1 MPDWLRY
8 VREHLSLPDCPAER
22 QAEIV
27 EELADQLEDAYQEAL
42 RSGLNEA
49 DAQAAANQHVSDWTA
64 LANDLR
70 GTGLRQSRRSHTS
83 RTREPAASKVKKTPH
98 FNGNDP
104 RVHEVQKRTIV
115 ARAAAMLSNVRQD
128 LRYALRMLAKN
139 PAFGCMAI
147 LTLAIGIGANTA
159 IFSFV
164 NSVLLRPL
172 PYPNADR
179 LAIILSGQGDAS
191 RAPVSTFEL
200 FHIREQGREF
210 DQVAG
215 IWVTN
220 GMLPGEGDAE
230 QVKRGVVT
238 ANFLPLLCAK
248 PALGRFFSSED
259 EDGKQSRAI
268 IISHGVWVR
277 RFGSDPR
284 IVGRSVRVGQ
294 GSAVVIGVLP
304 ANFRLIFPNDA
315 SVPSNVD
322 FFDTL
327 PVDASDPEGPS
338 FLHLIGRL
346 RSGSNL
352 ARAQAEAPAIG
363 ARIRS
368 LNSEIALANFRL
380 YVFSLQADDVREVRT
395 TLLLLFGGVAF
406 VLLIACANVANLVMA
421 RAMHRVRET
430 TIRAALGAS
439 RGRLMRQLLTE
450 SLLLSCLGAVLAV
463 GVGWATV
470 RAILRA
476 RPPSLA
482 NFGDVHL
489 DLPVFAFT
497 FAVAICTSAVF
508 GLAPA
513 ISLRRLDLTRGLKE
527 ARGPAAWRRLHW
539 TSFLVSGEVAL
550 TFALLLGTGLLMRT
564 FVNILRADP
573 GFRAEN
579 VSTFRISAPDVQT
592 LQQLQKNFSALPGV
606 DSVSAVSHLPLDDT
620 GNWYDYYW
628 KQGASAEQQ
637 NTVMADHRSILPGY
651 FRAIGATLVSGRD
664 LTESDDAAHRHV
676 AIVDDVLA
684 RELWPDGNAI
694 GSKLNISDSPAGP
707 YQFQRDWAVIVGVV
721 RHVQCHSLTAVIRP
735 QIYVPYQLAPR
746 PSMSIVIRTSVAMP
760 GLAVTAREQVRLVNK
775 TLAITHLEP
784 LSAVVVRAQAES
796 RFASLLA
803 SLLSA
808 IGLLLAC
815 VGIYGVLSYS
825 VAQRTNEIGLRMAIG
840 ASRLH
845 VMNMVLTD
853 GFAQVLAGL
862 ACGFALSLI
871 VTRLLSRLLYGVKP
885 GDPANYA
892 LILFIVVVVS
902 ALAALLPARRAMKVD
917 PLTALRFE

>member
-8 VREHLSLPDCPAER
+8 VREHLSLPDCAAER
-22 QAEIV
+22 QAQIV

-42 RSGLNEA
+42 RSGLPEA
-49 DAQAAANQHVSDWTA
+49 DARAVAHQHISDWAA
-64 LANDLR
+64 LADDLR
-70 GTGLRQSRRSHTS
+70 VAGRRQIWRSHTPRS
-83 RTREPAASKVKKTPH
+83 AAHAALKAKKPLLSSGITL
-98 FNGNDP
+98 
-104 RVHEVQKRTIV
+104 RAQETQKGAIV

-128 LRYALRMLAKN
+128 LRFALRMLARN
-139 PAFGCMAI
+139 PGFGAMAI

-179 LAIILSGQGDAS
+179 LAIILSGQGDAN

-200 FHIREQGREF
+200 FHIREQTRAF

-220 GMLPGEGDAE
+220 GALPGEGDAE

-238 ANFLPLLCAK
+238 SNFLPLLCVK

-259 EDGKQSRAI
+259 EDRKDSRAI

-277 RFGSDPR
+277 RFGSDAK

-304 ANFRLIFPNDA
+304 ADFRLIFPNDA
-315 SVPSNVD
+315 SVPANVD
-322 FFDTL
+322 FFDTT
-327 PVDASDPEGPS
+327 PVDAADPEGPA

-346 RSGSNL
+346 ASESNL
-352 ARAQAEAPAIG
+352 ARAQAEAPAI
-363 ARIRS
+363 AAQIRA
-368 LNSEIALANFRL
+368 LNSEIALSNFRL
-380 YVFSLQADDVREVRT
+380 DVFSLHADDVREVRT

-406 VLLIACANVANLVMA
+406 VLLIACANVANLLMA
-421 RAMHRVRET
+421 RGMHRARET
-430 TIRAALGAS
+430 TIRAAVGAS
-439 RGRLMRQLLTE
+439 RGRLVRQLLTE
-450 SLLLSCLGAVLAV
+450 SLLLGCLGATLAV
-463 GVGWATV
+463 GLGWAAV
-470 RAILRA
+470 RAILAA

-482 NFGDVHL
+482 SFGDVPL
-489 DLPVFAFT
+489 DLRVFAFT
-497 FAVAICTSAVF
+497 LAVAVCTGAVF

-513 ISLRRLDLTRGLKE
+513 LSLRHLDLARGLKE
-527 ARGPAAWRRLHW
+527 AGRSSTWRRRHW
-539 TSFLVSGEVAL
+539 TSVLVSAEVAL
-550 TFALLLGTGLLMRT
+550 AFTLLLGTGLLMRT

-579 VSTFRISAPDVQT
+579 VSTFRVSAPNFQT
-592 LQQLQKNFSALPGV
+592 LLQLQKNFSTLPGV

-628 KQGASAEQQ
+628 KEGASAEQQ

-651 FRAIGATLVSGRD
+651 FRAIGATLIAGRD
-664 LTESDDAAHRHV
+664 FTEADDASRQYV

-684 RELWPDGNAI
+684 RELWPDGHAI

-707 YQFQRDWAVIVGVV
+707 YQFQRDWAVVVGIV
-721 RHVQCHSLTAVIRP
+721 RHVQCHSLIAVVRP
-735 QIYVPYQLAPR
+735 QIYLTYPLAPR
-746 PSMSIVIRTSVAMP
+746 PSMSLVLRTSGAMP
-760 GLAVTAREQVRLVNK
+760 DLAATARKQVALVNK
-775 TLAITHLEP
+775 DLAVTHLEP
-784 LSAVVVRAQAES
+784 LSAVMVRAQAES

-803 SLLSA
+803 TLLSA
-808 IGLLLAC
+808 IALLLAC

-825 VAQRTNEIGLRMAIG
+825 VAQRTSEIGLRMAMG

-845 VMNMVLTD
+845 VMKMVLAD
-853 GFAQVLAGL
+853 GFAPVLAGL
-862 ACGFALSLI
+862 AAGLSLSL
-871 VTRLLSRLLYGVKP
+871 VVARLLARLLFGVQP

-892 LILFIVVVVS
+892 LILLIVIFVS
-902 ALAALLPARRAMKVD
+902 ALAALLPARRAMQVD
-917 PLTALRFE
+917 PLTALRCE